1 LHVRSAD
8 RLVNYQVTLKSA
20 IGEGGSSPLAYASGL
35 VTRFSTAFFDKEET
49 DRSIGNLWAGKINVR
64 ASNDCGSSKA
74 ISLDVGIL
82 NALLAGSNSKSISKN
97 TSSKTSLQILPNP
110 SKDIAYLLFNTK
122 ISMPYAIEVTD
133 VTGKVL
139 FTHKFIAVA
148 GENKEQINLQPYSNG
163 LYFIKLINNNG
174 NREMMKVIKE

>member
-1 LHVRSAD
+1 MGGQGTWRA
-8 RLVNYQVTLKSA
+8 NVTW
-20 IGEGGSSPLAYASGL
+20 GL
-35 VTRFSTAFFDKEET
+35 
-49 DRSIGNLWAGKINVR
+49 LAGKINVR

-163 LYFIKLINNNG
+163 LYFITLINNNG